1 MGLLTYQTIKNT
13 LPSEQLQTLN
23 CGTGNS
29 LFLIISKIK
38 QGGTKNFVGKTRF
51 PPTKDG
57 KQIPV
62 YLYSFG
68 NDVGQTKSVRYANE
82 KWVTIRKW
90 SKETGRDPRHFEKR
104 DHGDETLK
112 DAFESWFKRKSK
124 KVTEGYMNENRKKFE
139 NTICKFIDPNTPLKP
154 NLQLTRDNNNGRTE
168 VVKVIDGIL
177 ESNPKNDMEDMA
189 RRCQNILKWTF
200 GEAERRGWMLPDS
213 DNPAKRIEGDP
224 SPQNIQHYAA
234 LAEIEDLPKLLEDIC
249 LNRPNAHPSTVLASH
264 FQMMTGL
271 RPQTVVKMQ
280 WDWITKKQDINCFK
294 IDGKTEG
301 LKRIKGKTD
310 HIEHYVPITADLKRL
325 LNKIKKY
332 SYGSPYLFPPVKF
345 VNMQGKY
352 PHMTKESV
360 NNYLIRLRYEGNQT
374 AHGYRTLMLTHGQD
388 QLDYDS
394 EIIRRTMGHL
404 LGDKTRKAYD
414 RSLKLKK
421 RTEFCRDYHKFLKQ
435 NGLKF

>member
-1 MGLLTYQTIKNT
+1 MGLLRYQTIKNT
-13 LPSEQLQTLN
+13 KPSERLQTLN

-29 LFLIISKIK
+29 LFLQISKIK

-51 PPTKDG
+51 NN

-68 NDVGQTKSVRYANE
+68 TDVGQTTSVSDANE
-82 KWVTIRKW
+82 KWMTIRKW
-90 SKETGRDPRHFEKR
+90 SKETGRDPRHWEKK
-104 DHGDETLK
+104 DHGDKTLK
-112 DAFESWFKRKSK
+112 DAFESWFKWKSK
-124 KVTEGYMNENRKKFE
+124 KVTVGYMNENRKKFE

-154 NLQLTRDNNNGRTE
+154 NLQYTRDNINGRTE
-168 VVKVIDGIL
+168 VMRVIDEIL
-177 ESNPKNDMEDMA
+177 ESNPKKDMEDMA
-189 RRCQNILKWTF
+189 VRCQNILKWTF
-200 GEAERRGWMLPDS
+200 SEAERKGWMLPDS
-213 DNPAKRIEGDP
+213 DNPAKRMAGDP
-224 SPQNIQHYAA
+224 NPDSNSHYPA

-249 LNRPNAHPSTVLASH
+249 LNRPNYDPTVVLASH

-271 RPQTVVKMQ
+271 RPQTAVKMQ
-280 WDWITKKQDINCFK
+280 WDWITRKQDTPCFK

-310 HIEHYVPITADLKRL
+310 HIEHYVPITPDLRRL

-345 VNMQGKY
+345 VNIHGKF

-360 NNYLIRLRYEGNQT
+360 NNYLKRLGYQGKQS
-374 AHGYRTLMLTHGQD
+374 AHGYRTLMETHGQD

-394 EIIRRTMGHL
+394 EIIQRTMGHM

-421 RTEFCRDYHKFLKQ
+421 RAKFCRDYQKFLRQ

>member
-51 PPTKDG
+51 HN

-68 NDVGQTKSVRYANE
+68 NDAGQTKSVRDANE
-82 KWVTIRKW
+82 KWVMIRKW

-104 DHGDETLK
+104 DHGEETLK

-154 NLQLTRDNNNGRTE
+154 NLQLTRDNNNGRIE
-168 VVKVIDGIL
+168 VMRVIQEIL
-177 ESNPKNDMEDMA
+177 NSNPKNDMEDMA

-200 GEAERRGWMLPDS
+200 SEAERRGWMFPDS

-360 NNYLIRLRYEGNQT
+360 NNYLIRLRYEGKQT

-435 NGLKF
+435 NGLRF